1 MSTNVVETPA
11 PKPPAAK
18 QPAAKPGLGHRL
30 VDAIRYGNTVVLT
43 LLAFVCALVAGAILI
58 VIADPP
64 TRTAMGYFTSAPG
77 DTFTR
82 GWHAIS
88 TAYVA
93 LFKGSVFNPDSLY
106 SNGGV
111 PVLGP
116 ISETLVNAAP
126 LILGGLAVGVAFRA
140 GLFNI
145 GVQGQLIMGAICAGY
160 VGFAFQLPH
169 VLHVIAALLAGII
182 GGAVWGG
189 LAGWL
194 KARTGAHEVIST
206 IMLNYVAL
214 YFLAYVLGVSG
225 FQAPG
230 SNQAVSRT
238 VHGTA
243 RLPHL
248 LGSDLRVHAA
258 LIIAA
263 VAAVGCW
270 WLLSRSTL
278 GFSLRAVGANQY
290 AARTAG
296 MKIERSY
303 VTVMVISGALAGLVG
318 CSQILGTNSALTG
331 DVDAG
336 FGFDAITVALL
347 GRASPVG
354 IVLAGLLFGALRAG
368 SVEML
373 AETGTPDDVV
383 RVMQALIVLF
393 IAAPALIRAIF
404 RLRESRGGGV
414 GGLAKGWNG

>member
-1 MSTNVVETPA
+1 MSTEVLETPA
-11 PKPPAAK
+11 P
-18 QPAAKPGLGHRL
+18 QRPGARGGRGQRF
-30 VDAIRYGNTVVLT
+30 VDAIRYGNSVVLT
-43 LLAFVCALVAGAILI
+43 VLAFICALVVGAILI
-58 VIADPP
+58 VIADAP
-64 TRTAMGYFTSAPG
+64 TRKAMGYFTAVPG
-77 DTFTR
+77 DTFSR
-82 GWHAIS
+82 GWQAIS
-88 TAYVA
+88 SGYIA
-93 LFKGSVFNPDSLY
+93 LFKGSIFNPDSLY

-111 PVLGP
+111 PILGP
-116 ISETLVNAAP
+116 ISETLLNAAP

-160 VGFAFQLPH
+160 VGFAFQLPP
-169 VLHVIAALLAGII
+169 VLHVIVALMAGII
-182 GGAVWGG
+182 GGAVWAG

-206 IMLNYVAL
+206 IMLNYIAL
-214 YFLAYVLGVSG
+214 YFLSYLLGVAG

-230 SNQAVSRT
+230 SNQAISRN

-248 LGSDLRVHAA
+248 LGSDLRLHAA
-258 LIIAA
+258 LLIAIA
-263 VAAVGCW
+263 AAVGSW

-278 GFSLRAVGANQY
+278 GFSLRAVGANQH

-303 VTVMVISGALAGLVG
+303 VTVMLISGGLAGLVG
-318 CSQILGTNSALTG
+318 CSQILGTNRALTG

-347 GRASPVG
+347 GRASPG
-354 IVLAGLLFGALRAG
+354 ATVLAGLLFGALRAG
-368 SVEML
+368 SVKML

-383 RVMQALIVLF
+383 KVMQALIVLF

-414 GGLAKGWNG
+414 NGQLAKGWNG

>member
-18 QPAAKPGLGHRL
+18 PPAAKPGLGRRL

-189 LAGWL
+189 LGGWL

>member
-1 MSTNVVETPA
+1 VSTEILEAPA
-11 PKPPAAK
+11 PDRPGPRS
-18 QPAAKPGLGHRL
+18 GLGARF
-30 VDAIRYGNTVVLT
+30 VDAVRYGNSVVLT
-43 LLAFVCALVAGAILI
+43 VLAFICALVVGAILI
-58 VIADPP
+58 VIADEP

-77 DTFTR
+77 DTFSR

-88 TAYVA
+88 SGYVA
-93 LFKGSVFNPDSLY
+93 LFKGSIFDPDSLY

-116 ISETLVNAAP
+116 ISETLLNAAP
-126 LILGGLAVGVAFRA
+126 LILGGLAVGIAFRA

-160 VGFAFQLPH
+160 VGFAFRLPQG
-169 VLHVIAALLAGII
+169 LHVIVALMAGII
-182 GGAVWGG
+182 GGAVWAG

-206 IMLNYVAL
+206 IMLNYIAL
-214 YFLAYVLGVSG
+214 YFLFYLLGVSG

-230 SNQAVSRT
+230 SNQAISRN
-238 VHGTA
+238 VHGSA

-248 LGSDLRVHAA
+248 LGSDLRLHAA
-258 LIIAA
+258 LLIALA
-263 VAAVGCW
+263 AAVGCW
-270 WLLSRSTL
+270 WLMSRSTL
-278 GFSLRAVGANQY
+278 GFSLRAVGANQF

-303 VTVMVISGALAGLVG
+303 VTVMLISGGLAGLVG
-318 CSQILGTNSALTG
+318 CSQILGTNQALTG

-347 GRASPVG
+347 GRASPG
-354 IVLAGLLFGALRAG
+354 ATVLAGLLFGALRAG
-368 SVEML
+368 SVKML

-383 RVMQALIVLF
+383 KVMQALIVLF

-414 GGLAKGWNG
+414 GGQLAKGWNG

>member
-1 MSTNVVETPA
+1 
-11 PKPPAAK
+11 
-18 QPAAKPGLGHRL
+18 
-30 VDAIRYGNTVVLT
+30 
-43 LLAFVCALVAGAILI
+43 
-58 VIADPP
+58 
-64 TRTAMGYFTSAPG
+64 
-77 DTFTR
+77 
-82 GWHAIS
+82 
-88 TAYVA
+88 
-93 LFKGSVFNPDSLY
+93 
-106 SNGGV
+106 
-111 PVLGP
+111 
-116 ISETLVNAAP
+116 
-126 LILGGLAVGVAFRA
+126 
-140 GLFNI
+140 
-145 GVQGQLIMGAICAGY
+145 
-160 VGFAFQLPH
+160 
-169 VLHVIAALLAGII
+169 
-182 GGAVWGG
+182 
-189 LAGWL
+189 
-194 KARTGAHEVIST
+194 VIST
-206 IMLNYVAL
+206 IMLNYIAL
-214 YFLAYVLGVSG
+214 FLLAYLLGVSG